1 MTTPNEMRAGDRTL
15 SRAAGMVATARGDFD
30 RLSAVLSDNITAQQ
44 SKWQGQGGRAF
55 FNLHQAWT
63 EKQNRIV
70 RALNEFE
77 AALQSTERDNV
88 NTDQTQSD
96 NMNRNHHRL
105 DGVRQI

>member
-1 MTTPNEMRAGDRTL
+1 MATPEMKAGDRTL
-15 SRAAGMVATARGDFD
+15 SRAAGMVTTARSDFD
-30 RLSAVLSDNITAQQ
+30 RLSAALSDNILAQQ

-70 RALNEFE
+70 AALNEFE
-77 AALQSTERDNV
+77 NALTSTERDNV

-96 NMNRNHHRL
+96 YMNKNHDRL
-105 DGVRQI
+105 GGIKQY

>member
-44 SKWQGQGGRAF
+44 SRWQGQGGRAF

-63 EKQNRIV
+63 EKQRVITN
-70 RALNEFE
+70 ALNEFE
-77 AALQSTERDNV
+77 ASLTSTEKDNL
-88 NTDQTQSD
+88 NTDQTQSS
-96 NMNRNHHRL
+96 NYSRVAGRL
-105 DGVRQI
+105 S

>member
-77 AALQSTERDNV
+77 ASLQSTERDNV
-88 NTDQTQSD
+88 NTDQAQSD

>member
-1 MTTPNEMRAGDRTL
+1 MATPEMKAGDRTL
-15 SRAAGMVATARGDFD
+15 SRAAGMVTTARSDFD
-30 RLSAVLSDNITAQQ
+30 RLSRTLSDNITAQQ

-70 RALNEFE
+70 QALNEFE
-77 AALQSTERDNV
+77 AALTSTERDNI

-96 NMNRNHHRL
+96 FMNKNHSRL
-105 DGVRQI
+105 DGVKQY

>member
-15 SRAAGMVATARGDFD
+15 SRAAGMVATARSDFD
-30 RLSAVLSDNITAQQ
+30 RLSAALSDNIIAQQ
-44 SKWQGQGGRAF
+44 SRWQGQGGRAF
-55 FNLHQAWT
+55 FTLHQAWT

-88 NTDQTQSD
+88 NTDETQSD
-96 NMNRNHHRL
+96 NMNKNHHRL
-105 DGVRQI
+105 DGVQQY